1 MATTYEPIAT
11 YTIPSATTSYTFSSI
26 PSTYTDL
33 ICVVSGSLV
42 STTDNSIFWRA
53 NGDSSA
59 LYSTTRV
66 SGDGTSAASYRD
78 SGATGTF
85 FGFIGSTVIT
95 TNILQV
101 MNYANTTTFK
111 TSLARG
117 NNTAANTG
125 AFVGLYRSTSAIS
138 SLTIYNSSTNLA
150 AGMTLTLYGIKAA

>member
-1 MATTYEPIAT
+1 MAATYEPIAT
-11 YTIPSATTSYTFSSI
+11 TTLGSAAASYVFSSI

-33 ICVVSGSLV
+33 VCVVSGSIA
-42 STTDNSIFWRA
+42 STTDNSIYFRL

-66 SGDGTSAASYRD
+66 SGDGSSAASYRD
-78 SGATGTF
+78 SGATGSF
-85 FGFIGSTVIT
+85 FGFIGSTVIA

-111 TSLARG
+111 TVLSRG

-125 AFVGLYRSTSAIS
+125 AFVSLYRSTSAIS
-138 SLTIYNSSTNLA
+138 SLTIYNPSVNLA
-150 AGMTLTLYGIKAA
+150 AGMTLSLYGIKAA